1 MNNTDFNRI
10 YDENYRL
17 VMATA
22 KKFIDDD
29 KLCEDVCQE
38 VFIKLLKS
46 VGNIHKDEI
55 RYWLL
60 VVTKTTALD
69 YRKKL
74 KLDKIKTE
82 PITRDNKEPV
92 TFCDPLQQV
101 LGKENNREILD
112 ALREHDPRGL
122 DILIGIE
129 FEGRTVQELAAQS
142 GMTPNALR
150 NRLYRLRKWLKENF
164 SREDGY
170 F

>member
-1 MNNTDFNRI
+1 MDNADFNRI

-22 KKFIDDD
+22 RKFIDDD

-38 VFIKLLKS
+38 VFIKLLKTTKEMDRND
-46 VGNIHKDEI
+46 V

-74 KLDKIKTE
+74 KLDKIRMESISEDGKE
-82 PITRDNKEPV
+82 PATTRD
-92 TFCDPLQQV
+92 PLHQV
-101 LGKENNREILD
+101 LRKEEHQEIMD
-112 ALREHDPRGL
+112 ALREHDPRGME
-122 DILIGIE
+122 ILIGIE
-129 FEGRTVQELAAQS
+129 FEGRNVKELAAQYDI
-142 GMTPNALR
+142 TPNNLR
-150 NRLYRLRKWLKENF
+150 NRLYRVRKWLKEKF
-164 SREDGY
+164 PKEEGY

>member
-46 VGNIHKDEI
+46 TGEI
-55 RYWLL
+55 DSGDARYWLL

-74 KLDKIKTE
+74 KLDKVKME
-82 PITRDNKEPV
+82 PISHNGKEPS
-92 TFCDPLQQV
+92 TSRDPLHQV
-101 LGKENNREILD
+101 LGKENHREILN
-112 ALREHDPRGL
+112 ALWEHDSRGL
-122 DILIGIE
+122 ELLIGIE
-129 FEGRTVQELAAQS
+129 FEGRNVKELAAQY

-164 SREDGY
+164 SKEDGY

>member
-38 VFIKLLKS
+38 VFIKLIKS
-46 VGNIHKDEI
+46 AGKINTDEV

-69 YRKKL
+69 YRKKM
-74 KLDKIKTE
+74 KLDKVKME
-82 PITRDNKEPV
+82 PISHDGKEPF
-92 TFCDPLQQV
+92 TARDPLCQV
-101 LGKENNREILD
+101 LGKENHRELLD
-112 ALREHDPRGL
+112 ALREHDPCGL
-122 DILIGIE
+122 EILIGIE
-129 FEGRTVQELAAQS
+129 FEGRNVKELAAQY

-150 NRLYRLRKWLKENF
+150 NRLYRLRKWMKENF
-164 SREDGY
+164 SKEDGY